1 MPAARSRRADRKRD
15 TLRRQGVL
23 NAQPERV
30 RDPLFAQH
38 EFFDPND
45 LVQVK
50 YEMVRRV
57 ETDGM
62 AITDAVA
69 LFGFSRPSFY
79 QARASVQARGV
90 AGLLPKKRGPR
101 GGHKLSADVVAFA
114 AQQRV
119 QDSALPAGELARRI
133 AERFGIAVHPRSVE
147 RALARQEKKRR

>member
-1 MPAARSRRADRKRD
+1 MAAPKSRRADRKRE

-30 RDPLFAQH
+30 RDPLFTQH
-38 EFFDPND
+38 EFFDPQD

-50 YEMVRRV
+50 YELVRRV
-57 ETDGM
+57 EADGM

-79 QARASVQARGV
+79 QARASVQARGL

-101 GGHKLSADVVAFA
+101 SGHKLSADVVAFA
-114 AQQRV
+114 EQQRL
-119 QDSALPAGELARRI
+119 QDSAVRAAELARRI
-133 AERFGIAVHPRSVE
+133 AERFGVAVHPRSVE
-147 RALARQEKKRR
+147 RALARQEKKRQ